1 MKSAP
6 AGNVLGIGPTER
18 FPAALGTRCPLR
30 LLSSVTALSG
40 TGVASRT
47 GRT

>member
-6 AGNVLGIGPTER
+6 AGNELGIGPTER
-18 FPAALGTRCPLR
+18 FPAMLGTRCPLR
-30 LLSSVTALSG
+30 LLSSVKAPRG
-40 TGVASRT
+40 ADAASRT